1 MSLLR
6 CWSFE
11 EIVEVSEDMPTLAA
25 VSTPG
30 GSGKEVEHG
39 SPRPSSPF
47 AALGLRR
54 TRFSSVPLVEIK
66 QNADTEEIT
75 FPASVELP
83 RRHVTFYSDVD
94 SDSSLSGVS

>member
-1 MSLLR
+1 MG
-6 CWSFE
+6 E
-11 EIVEVSEDMPTLAA
+11 KKKLAA
-25 VSTPG
+25 APTPG
-30 GSGKEVEHG
+30 GSGKSGEGEHG

-66 QNADTEEIT
+66 QNVEADDIT

-83 RRHVTFYSDVD
+83 RRHVTFYSDAD
-94 SDSSLSGVS
+94 SDSSLSGLSQLTVQPEK